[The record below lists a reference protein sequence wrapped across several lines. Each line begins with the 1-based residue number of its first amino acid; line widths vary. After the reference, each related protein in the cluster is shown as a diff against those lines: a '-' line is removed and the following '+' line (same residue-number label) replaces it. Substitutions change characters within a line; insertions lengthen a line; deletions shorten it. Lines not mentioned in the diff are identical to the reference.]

1 VPEQL
6 QSLLTLKARPPLVPP
21 GLVRR
26 RRLDESLTLAV
37 QRPLTLVSAG
47 PGAGKTLAVA
57 AWVADGVAPGRVAW
71 LSLDAADNDPRTFWS
86 DLLGALVESGA
97 VPPGSPLAD
106 IIPAAGFG
114 ATEALQVRSR
124 LADLPSP
131 VVLVLDDFHEITSD
145 SVLEAFERL
154 VDHQP
159 APLRLVVLTRADPVL
174 RLHRLR
180 VSGNLTEIRTLDL
193 AFTDSEAAE
202 LFGLQGMQLSPSQ
215 LDVLRTRT
223 EGWPAGLRLAA
234 MSLDPADVEDGI
246 TRFSGSERSVA
257 DYLIGEVIE
266 RLPMQD
272 RDFLLRTSIT
282 EKLTGDLADHL
293 TGRSDSQQILE
304 RLVGANAFV
313 VALGEKNEWFS
324 YHPLLRE
331 LMRHRLA
338 LEQHRAVAELHRV
351 AAQWFATQG
360 EPIESIRHSIL
371 AGDLDGAGRLLVA
384 ILPKFLTPDGPALAT
399 VIEPLART
407 ANESPSLSALLASAG
422 CHLQRHEYA
431 AMRRDAVDA
440 RDFLDEAAPGVRV
453 SAEVL
458 IALFEMAAS
467 RSV

>member
-6 QSLLTLKARPPLVPP
+6 QSLLTLKARPPVVPP

-57 AWVADGVAPGRVAW
+57 AWVADGVTPGRVAW

-86 DLLGALVESGA
+86 DLLGALIESGA

-131 VVLVLDDFHEITSD
+131 VVLVLDDFHEITND

-159 APLRLVVLTRADPVL
+159 APLRVVVLTRADPVL

-193 AFTDSEAAE
+193 AFTGSETAD
-202 LFGLQGMQLSPSQ
+202 LFDLQGMHLSPEQ
-215 LDVLRTRT
+215 LDVLQART

-234 MSLDPADVEDGI
+234 MSLDPADIEDGI

-266 RLPMQD
+266 RLPREDQHHREVD
-272 RDFLLRTSIT
+272 RRPR
-282 EKLTGDLADHL
+282 
-293 TGRSDSQQILE
+293 RSPHGSE
-304 RLVGANAFV
+304 
-313 VALGEKNEWFS
+313 
-324 YHPLLRE
+324 
-331 LMRHRLA
+331 
-338 LEQHRAVAELHRV
+338 
-351 AAQWFATQG
+351 
-360 EPIESIRHSIL
+360 
-371 AGDLDGAGRLLVA
+371 
-384 ILPKFLTPDGPALAT
+384 
-399 VIEPLART
+399 
-407 ANESPSLSALLASAG
+407 
-422 CHLQRHEYA
+422 
-431 AMRRDAVDA
+431 
-440 RDFLDEAAPGVRV
+440 
-453 SAEVL
+453 
-458 IALFEMAAS
+458 
-467 RSV
+467 